1 MDYASSLL
9 GLLPGGRRTPGLKE
23 LLASV
28 GSYLPA
34 EQVTR
39 IREAAE
45 FGASAH
51 KGQKRL
57 SGEPYIAHPVAA
69 ASILADLHLDAD
81 TIIAAILHD
90 VIEDTPTPKDQLAER
105 FGAHVAELV
114 DGVTKLDQ
122 IKFKSREEAQAE
134 SFRKMLLAM
143 VRDLRVI
150 LVKLADR
157 THNMRTIEAM
167 SPPRRRAIA
176 RETLEIY
183 APIAERLGLY
193 NMKLELEDLG
203 FQALYP
209 RRYLVLERALKKARG
224 NQKEFLKKIE
234 QQLNAPL
241 IKNGIPARVETREK
255 HLYSIYNKMRR
266 KSAILNE
273 IVDVYGI
280 RVIVDKPDTC
290 YRALGVVHSVFK
302 PMPGRFKDYIAIPR
316 VNGYQSLHTTL
327 FGPNAVP
334 IEVQIRTEDMH
345 RVAEAGIAAHWKY
358 KSGESAGADSMQQA
372 RTREWLSNLVELQED
387 GSSEEFLESV
397 KVDLFP
403 DKVYVFTP
411 KGTILRLP
419 SGATVVDFAYSVHT
433 DIGNRCVAAK
443 VDRRL
448 TPLRTVLRNGQTVE
462 IITAKG
468 AMPNPSWVNFVVT
481 AKARNAIRHYLKS
494 LRRTEAIALGQRL
507 LNQALGEFRV
517 SLDDVN
523 PDLQRA
529 ALGELG
535 MKDLDELYEKIGLGE
550 RLAPL
555 VARRLLPAQ
564 GPAQSEAKNDV
575 AEDGNAIAAPAP
587 LAIAGTEGLLVTYAR
602 CCFPIPYD
610 PIFAFLSAG
619 RGVVIHRENCVN
631 VEDYRK
637 HPEKWLPVTWQTSPD
652 REFSSEIRVYVANRT
667 GVLAAVAAAIASTET
682 NIDHV
687 SIDEQDS
694 DASILTFELRVR
706 DRKHLAYIVRVIRRM
721 PDVVR
726 VTRTIAAH
734 SPNRNRGDTTVRG
747 ELEADGS
754 DQADENPE

>member
-23 LLASV
+23 LLAAV
-28 GSYLPA
+28 GGYLAP
-34 EQVTR
+34 EQVGR

-69 ASILADLHLDAD
+69 AAILADLHLDGD
-81 TIIAAILHD
+81 TIVAAILHD
-90 VIEDTPTPKDQLAER
+90 VIEDTPTPKDQLATR
-105 FGAHVAELV
+105 FGSAVAELV

-167 SPPRRRAIA
+167 TPPRQRAIA
-176 RETLEIY
+176 RETIDIY

-193 NMKLELEDLG
+193 NIKLELEDLG
-203 FQALYP
+203 FRALYP
-209 RRYLVLERALKKARG
+209 QRYRVLERALKRARG
-224 NQKEFLKKIE
+224 NQKEFLQKIE
-234 QQLNAPL
+234 RQLQAAL
-241 IKNGIPARVETREK
+241 LKNHSAARVERREK
-255 HLYSIYNKMRR
+255 HLYSIYKKMRR
-266 KSAILNE
+266 KRALLNE
-273 IVDVYGI
+273 IVDVYGL
-280 RVIVDKPDTC
+280 RVIVEDVDTC
-290 YRALGVVHSVFK
+290 YRAVGWVHGVFK
-302 PMPGRFKDYIAIPR
+302 PMPNRFKDYIAIPR

-327 FGPNAVP
+327 FGPNGVP
-334 IEVQIRTEDMH
+334 LEVQIRTEDMH
-345 RVAEAGIAAHWKY
+345 RVAESGIAAHWKY
-358 KSGESAGADSMQQA
+358 KSGGDTFGGIEHDRA
-372 RTREWLSNLVELQED
+372 REWLASLVQIQEG

-411 KGTILRLP
+411 KGKILRLP
-419 SGATVVDFAYSVHT
+419 SGATAVDFAYAVHT

-517 SLDDVN
+517 SLDDVT
-523 PDLQRA
+523 PEAQQA

-535 MKDLDELYEKIGLGE
+535 MKDLDELYERIGLGE

-555 VARRLLPAQ
+555 VARRLLPSAQ
-564 GPAQSEAKNDV
+564 T
-575 AEDGNAIAAPAP
+575 EDGTGAPAP

-637 HPEKWLPVTWQTSPD
+637 HPEKWLPVSWQTSPE

-706 DRKHLAYIVRVIRRM
+706 DRRHLARIVRVIRRM
-721 PDVVR
+721 PDVTR

-734 SPNRNRGDTTVRG
+734 AHARNAHGDPMRGDPVRG
-747 ELEADGS
+747 EQEADEQ
-754 DQADENPE
+754 DPTDENPE

>member
-34 EQVTR
+34 EQIAR

-90 VIEDTPTPKDQLAER
+90 VIEDTPTPKDQLAAR
-105 FGAHVAELV
+105 FGADVAELV

-167 SPPRRRAIA
+167 APARRRAIA

-203 FQALYP
+203 FHALYP
-209 RRYLVLERALKKARG
+209 RRYQVLERALKKARG

-234 QQLNAPL
+234 QQLNASL
-241 IKNGIPARVETREK
+241 LKNGIPARVDTREK

-266 KSAILNE
+266 KRAILNE

-290 YRALGVVHSVFK
+290 YRTLGIVHAVFK

-358 KSGESAGADSMQQA
+358 KSGETAADSMQQA

-517 SLDDVN
+517 SLDDVS
-523 PDLQRA
+523 PEAQQA

-535 MKDLDELYEKIGLGE
+535 MKDLDELYERIGLGE

-555 VARRLLPAQ
+555 VARRLLPS
-564 GPAQSEAKNDV
+564 GHT
-575 AEDGNAIAAPAP
+575 DGGTGAPAP

-602 CCFPIPYD
+602 CCFPIPHD

-637 HPEKWLPVTWQTSPD
+637 HPEKWLPVTWQTTPD
-652 REFSSEIRVYVANRT
+652 REFSSEIRVYVVNRT

-687 SIDEQDS
+687 SIEEQDS
-694 DASILTFELRVR
+694 DATVLTFELRVH
-706 DRKHLAYIVRVIRRM
+706 DRKHLARIVRVIRRM
-721 PDVVR
+721 PDVTR

-734 SPNRNRGDTTVRG
+734 AHAHAARSASGEPVRG
-747 ELEADGS
+747 EQEADEQ
-754 DQADENPE
+754 DQNENPE